1 LFTARLCRVTFPGR
15 SIIALDYCGGECGEQ
30 ACPAVVI
37 GCDCGTTTHLTV
49 EVPVSGKHQA
59 AFTCDGCLS
68 VNWFTVS
75 REAG

>member
-1 LFTARLCRVTFPGR
+1 VTFPAR
-15 SIIALDYCGGECGEQ
+15 SIVALDYCGGECGTE

-37 GCDCGTTTHLTV
+37 GCGCGTTTHLTA
-49 EVPVSGKHQA
+49 EVPGGPGKYQA
-59 AFTCDGCLS
+59 AFTCDGCTS